1 MGTTLAVIDEAQ
13 NFACGTHDL
22 RLRELEAAVSRELP
36 TFIRQA
42 TRHLGN
48 SADAEDA
55 VQDAMLSAFRH
66 LSQFRGQAQMS
77 TWLTR
82 IVINSARGQMRKRSR
97 KNHVSI
103 DAPPPEGEAYP
114 ILERLADR
122 GLSPEEACRRSDLA
136 LHASKLAQKLS
147 PNLRK
152 AFQLRDLEGKTIR
165 EMTDTLEASAGAVKS
180 RVSRARAELRR
191 LARAI

>member
-13 NFACGTHDL
+13 NVACGTHDL
-22 RLRELEAAVSRELP
+22 RLREMEAAVSRQLP

-48 SADAEDA
+48 AADAEDA

-66 LSQFRGQAQMS
+66 LSQFRGQAQMT

-97 KNHVSI
+97 AHHVSI
-103 DAPPPEGEAYP
+103 DESPREGEAYR
-114 ILERLADR
+114 ILESTADR
-122 GLSPEEACRRSDLA
+122 RLSPEEACRRSDLA
-136 LHASKLAQKLS
+136 LHATKLAQKLS
-147 PNLRK
+147 PSLRE